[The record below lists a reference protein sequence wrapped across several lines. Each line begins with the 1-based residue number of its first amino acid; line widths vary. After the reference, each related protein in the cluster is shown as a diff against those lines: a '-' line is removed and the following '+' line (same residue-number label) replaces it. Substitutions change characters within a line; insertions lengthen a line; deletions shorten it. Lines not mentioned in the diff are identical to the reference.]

1 MDFQCL
7 VLITTYCRGDGWISE
22 EGVKSTDRKA
32 YSRTE
37 PRYEWWQ
44 YDPIELSPS
53 DPKQIE
59 VIYMC
64 LVLITLHLLHWIRVW
79 GKESQRIFF
88 SNWFSFW
95 LVQRNGSIQ
104 LKDYWLSLDRSE
116 NICLYNTNVKNLA
129 NGPVSRVTSRYGS
142 NMTPSS
148 KLRLTPGFQG
158 CFGLFGPKIVLQ
170 SSWLDWAIWA
180 ALLTEHLWEGGSV

>member
-1 MDFQCL
+1 MNGGNMIPLSWVRLTQNKLRLYICAWYWL
-7 VLITTYCRGDGWISE
+7 PCIYCIGSE
-22 EGVKSTDRKA
+22 HGVKGT
-32 YSRTE
+32 
-37 PRYEWWQ
+37 
-44 YDPIELSPS
+44 
-53 DPKQIE
+53 
-59 VIYMC
+59 
-64 LVLITLHLLHWIRVW
+64 
-79 GKESQRIFF
+79 QRIFF

-95 LVQRNGSIQ
+95 FVQRNGSIQ
-104 LKDYWLSLDRSE
+104 LKDHWLSLDRSE

-129 NGPVSRVTSRYGS
+129 NGPVSRVTSRYGG